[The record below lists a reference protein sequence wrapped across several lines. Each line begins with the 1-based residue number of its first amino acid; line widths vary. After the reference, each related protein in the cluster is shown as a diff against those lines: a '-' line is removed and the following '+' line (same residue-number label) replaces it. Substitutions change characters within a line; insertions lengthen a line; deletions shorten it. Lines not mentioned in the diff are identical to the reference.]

1 MGINADY
8 RINGSPLGFEHHL
21 ARKDLDMNRAFLTF
35 PAAVLMSAGLMF
47 VTAAPAS
54 AATAETCA
62 TVPTQV
68 RQAVTTVDAGTA
80 RRALGY
86 VAIGE
91 KLCEAGNERAANK
104 KFGAAIRAIGMPE
117 SQQLAAR

>member
-1 MGINADY
+1 
-8 RINGSPLGFEHHL
+8 
-21 ARKDLDMNRAFLTF
+21 MNRAFLTF
-35 PAAVLMSAGLMF
+35 PAALLMSVGLMF

-54 AATAETCA
+54 AANAEACA
-62 TVPTQV
+62 AVPAQV

-86 VAIGE
+86 VSTGE

-104 KFGAAIRAIGMPE
+104 KFAAAIRALDLPE

>member
-1 MGINADY
+1 MAINADY
-8 RINGSPLGFEHHL
+8 RINGGRLGFEHHL
-21 ARKDLDMNRAFLTF
+21 ARKDFDMNRAFLTF

-47 VTAAPAS
+47 ITAAPAS
-54 AATAETCA
+54 AAPAEACA
-62 TVPTQV
+62 TVPAQV
-68 RQAVTTVDAGTA
+68 RQAVATVDAGTA

-86 VAIGE
+86 VATGE

-104 KFGAAIRAIGMPE
+104 KFAAAMRAIGMPE